1 MTSFACRISIIGSE
15 LLNSGGVINPAAKAD
30 LTRLNHLQLLQTKH
44 PIERKVTGMSARQ
57 RTKELLKETFPSIW
71 LQWHLMH
78 HPKSADPELLYLDRI
93 VPEGAV
99 TVDVGANCG
108 LYTRKLARLSRPVY
122 AFRPSHKMADLLRR
136 TSASNVSV
144 HEIALSVQTG
154 NAALFIPQDDP
165 ALIFGLAS
173 LEPAV
178 SAPSKQIFSVSVP
191 TARLDAIVHQ
201 DVAFVKIDVE
211 GHELNVLNGSVEL
224 LEHSQ
229 PVFLVE
235 AEDRHRAQATR
246 SIFEFFE
253 TKSYRGFF
261 LKEGSAVPIDQFRPA
276 DLQDANALL
285 PDGGRK
291 SGQSYVNNFFF
302 FPTPLHG
309 TSILNT

>member
-1 MTSFACRISIIGSE
+1 M
-15 LLNSGGVINPAAKAD
+15 N
-30 LTRLNHLQLLQTKH
+30 
-44 PIERKVTGMSARQ
+44 ARQ
-57 RTKELLKETFPSIW
+57 RTKALLKKKFPSIW
-71 LQWHLMH
+71 LRWHLMH
-78 HPKSADPELLYLDRI
+78 RPRSAEQELLYLDRI

-108 LYTRKLARLSRPVY
+108 LYTRKLARLSRQVY
-122 AFRPSHKMADLLRR
+122 AFEPSHNMADLLRR

-144 HEIALSVQTG
+144 YEIALSDRTG
-154 NAALFIPQDDP
+154 NAELFIPQSDHEP
-165 ALIFGLAS
+165 IYGLAS

-178 SAPSKQIFSVSVP
+178 SASNRKAVSVNVP

-211 GHELNVLNGSVEL
+211 GHELNVLYGAVEL

-235 AEDRHRAQATR
+235 AEDRHREQATR
-246 SIFEFFE
+246 SIFEFF
-253 TKSYRGFF
+253 KDRSYRGFF
-261 LKEGSAVPIDQFRPA
+261 LKEGSALSIDQFSTA
-276 DLQDANALL
+276 DLQDTSALL

-302 FPTPLHG
+302 FPRHLDG
-309 TSILNT
+309 ESILNS